1 MTYGDFKALLD
12 RYLKRTDLRDL
23 YNDWFLFT
31 SLRIDKQLRL
41 AEQELVDV
49 SVPTARLVSLPSD
62 FIEMRSLATSAG
74 GGVPLRFTTLRGI
87 EIAANLQRFPTG
99 VIRQYSIYDNNL
111 ELIPAPSGDSVA
123 ELTMVYYAKLQAL
136 TEDASTNA
144 VLTAY
149 PNLYLYGCMM
159 EAAVFRMDQT
169 ANQNYTQMWR
179 DLAKELNDRAQ
190 SARFSG
196 SPLDMRA
203 P

>member
-23 YNDWFLFT
+23 YDDWFLFT

-41 AEQELVDV
+41 AEQEVVNV

-74 GGVPLRFTTLRGI
+74 GGTPIRFTTLRGI

-111 ELIPAPSGDSVA
+111 ELIPAPSDDSVA
-123 ELTMVYYAKLQAL
+123 ELTMVYYAKLPGTL
-136 TEDASTNA
+136 TDQGTNA

-169 ANQNYTQMWR
+169 DNQNYTQMWR